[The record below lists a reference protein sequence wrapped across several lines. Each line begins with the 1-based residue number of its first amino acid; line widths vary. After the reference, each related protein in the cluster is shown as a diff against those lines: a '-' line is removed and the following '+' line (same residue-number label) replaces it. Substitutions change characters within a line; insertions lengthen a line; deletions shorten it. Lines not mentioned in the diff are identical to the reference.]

1 MLTSLINTQQPQK
14 FGNSQKGASL
24 IELMIAM
31 ALGIAA
37 LSAVAS
43 VVGFGIGVNGKLM
56 ANSRLNEEINSIGD
70 LLTRDVKR
78 AGFNADTIAM
88 ITSPSDSP
96 SAFSNSVIVSE
107 HSDEDNDS
115 CLLYAYDQN
124 ADGVLDINDNFGFRL
139 RNSAVEIRVGG
150 ATCENIGWQPLTDT
164 DIVTITDLRFTSNQ
178 VTYNNV
184 ISTQVSIFLQ
194 GELAAND
201 NLSRQFSTS
210 FLVRNYD

>member
-1 MLTSLINTQQPQK
+1 MLTPISHPEQPKSLGYGQY
-14 FGNSQKGASL
+14 GASL

-37 LSAVAS
+37 LAAVAS
-43 VVGFGIGVNGKLM
+43 VVGFGIGVNGKLL

-88 ITSPSDSP
+88 VTSPVDFP
-96 SAFSNSVIVSE
+96 SAFSNSVVVSQNLAE
-107 HSDEDNDS
+107 ANQS

-124 ADGVLDINDNFGFRL
+124 ANGVLELNENFGFRL
-139 RNSAVEIRVGG
+139 RSLAVEIRG
-150 ATCENIGWQPLTDT
+150 AGAGCSDIGWEPLTDT

-178 VTYNNV
+178 VIYNNV
-184 ISTQVSIFLQ
+184 ISTQVTIFLQ
-194 GELAAND
+194 GELAANN